1 MGLGSVLPT
10 GCPSFLSPMPGPSAW
25 NTPASQ
31 PHLEPHTEPRAQT
44 GTQTTAKG
52 DFPRKRLGYR
62 E

>member
-31 PHLEPHTEPRAQT
+31 PHLEPHTEPRAQA